1 MRNDLQDAVT
11 AIQLSRATIRNIKQN
26 LFWAFIYNLIGIP
39 IAAGV
44 FYPILGWE
52 LNPMFGAAA
61 MSFSSIFVV
70 GNALRLRRFRPFGK
84 GKNHADTTNAIDQ
97 LQTTADETIVQ
108 IKGMMCEHCVAAVTR
123 ALQELGDVE
132 NVRVVLEEKRA
143 YLNGTVS
150 DTDIRQAIQAAGYK
164 VTKIQR

>member
-1 MRNDLQDAVT
+1 MEKT
-11 AIQLSRATIRNIKQN
+11 M
-26 LFWAFIYNLIGIP
+26 
-39 IAAGV
+39 
-44 FYPILGWE
+44 E
-52 LNPMFGAAA
+52 
-61 MSFSSIFVV
+61 
-70 GNALRLRRFRPFGK
+70 
-84 GKNHADTTNAIDQ
+84 
-97 LQTTADETIVQ
+97 